1 MSRNGFAHAPPR
13 RASATP
19 AKPPITVAMTVLPM
33 AILNEFV
40 RAFLSASL
48 VQRSEYG
55 SVLKLS
61 HTRKARPLLKEW
73 ATTNTIG
80 RNRKT

>member
-1 MSRNGFAHAPPR
+1 MASTISGVTRIRNTMSRNGFAHAPPR

-48 VQRSEYG
+48 VQRSE
-55 SVLKLS
+55 
-61 HTRKARPLLKEW
+61 
-73 ATTNTIG
+73 
-80 RNRKT
+80 